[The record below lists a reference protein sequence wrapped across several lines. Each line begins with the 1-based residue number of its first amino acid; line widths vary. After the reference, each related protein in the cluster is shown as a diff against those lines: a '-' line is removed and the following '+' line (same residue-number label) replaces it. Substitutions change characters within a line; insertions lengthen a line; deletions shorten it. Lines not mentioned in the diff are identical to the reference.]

1 MKDTAAGLA
10 ALGRGP
16 DTMLIHMSPREVGG
30 LQALAKAAGGS
41 LTTNPHT
48 GLPEAGFLQDILP
61 TVAAVGLTMMGVPAW
76 GVGLGTGLT
85 SKATGKSTQD
95 SLMSGLL
102 AGGGAGLFGPTQGA
116 LVSQGGG
123 AASGLA
129 STMPGVDPS
138 LVAGSE
144 LGTGMY
150 NAAPQ
155 AMGISPEMSGG
166 LTGSEMG
173 TGLYG
178 QQPSPPQ
185 GYFDRLGTGIKS
197 AAESPMQFL
206 KDNKMAAGALGI
218 GALGAMGGFEQP
230 GLQNLAPGQQGVN
243 ARISKPWQ
251 EEIDPTAIGRT
262 DRRIYTGDRY
272 AGSYAEGG
280 ITALDGGGLGETYA
294 AGGRLLEGPGD
305 GVSDDIPAVIQ
316 GEKPQRAALADGEFV
331 VPARIV
337 SELGNGSTKAGAK
350 RLYAMMD
357 RVQKARGKTVGKD
370 KVAVDSKASRHLPA

>member
-1 MKDTAAGLA
+1 MKKVAEGLA

-41 LTTNPHT
+41 LTINPDT
-48 GLPEAGFLQDILP
+48 GLPEAGFLKDILP

-102 AGGGAGLFGPTQGA
+102 AGGGAGLFGPGAAGGENAGA
-116 LVSQGGG
+116 LLNAG
-123 AASGLA
+123 AATPGAYA
-129 STMPGVDPS
+129 STLGVGTDQAAQLAAQS
-138 LVAGSE
+138 GGFGVEGLQHAAGSV
-144 LGTGMY
+144 G
-150 NAAPQ
+150 AAPPSYGML
-155 AMGISPEMSGG
+155 AKEGISSV
-166 LTGSEMG
+166 SN
-173 TGLYG
+173 
-178 QQPSPPQ
+178 
-185 GYFDRLGTGIKS
+185 
-197 AAESPMQFL
+197 SPMQFL
-206 KDNKMAAGALGI
+206 KDNKLAAGALGI
-218 GALGAMGGFEQP
+218 GALGAMGGMEQP
-230 GLQNLAPGQQGVN
+230 GLQNLAPQQYSN

-262 DRRIYTGDRY
+262 DRRIFTGDRY
-272 AGSYAEGG
+272 AGSYA
-280 ITALDGGGLGETYA
+280 DGGGIMALAGGGYAGDYA
-294 AGGRLLEGPGD
+294 AGGKLLDGPGD
-305 GVSDDIPAVIQ
+305 GVSDSIPAVIQ
-316 GEKPQRAALADGEFV
+316 GPKPQRAALADGEFV

-357 RVQKARGKTVGKD
+357 RVQNARGKTVGKN
-370 KVAVDSKASRHLPA
+370 KVAVDTKPEKFLPA